1 MKQQWA
7 QINDKF
13 SQLSAREMA
22 LIFLSGL
29 VICIMLPFS
38 FSIEKNLAA
47 IKADEIKIAKT
58 TKSNK
63 DLERNIN
70 ELSLALKSDPNKVLK
85 GQISQLEKRL
95 TAVDKQLLTLTE
107 ELINPIEMRQALIK
121 LLKLQK
127 GVSLLSFEVIPAH
140 PLIFSVNDEAVEVSK
155 QAEKNDVLVANKR
168 IPSGLYKHAVQI
180 KLSGKYFQLRDYLQQ
195 LEDLPWKFFW
205 HKFNYE
211 LKEYP
216 VSELKIEIYS
226 LSTNQEFIG
235 V

>member
-1 MKQQWA
+1 MKQQLA
-7 QINDKF
+7 QLSDKF
-13 SQLSAREMA
+13 LKLSAREMA

-29 VICIMLPFS
+29 VVCIMLPFN
-38 FSIEKNLAA
+38 FSLDKNLAL
-47 IKADEIKIAKT
+47 IKADKVKLTKT
-58 TKSNK
+58 TNNNA
-63 DLERNIN
+63 DLERSIQ
-70 ELSLALKSDPNKVLK
+70 ELSLALKSDPNKILYD
-85 GQISQLEKRL
+85 QISQLEKRL
-95 TAVDKQLLTLTE
+95 ASVDKQLLTLTE

-127 GVSLLSFEVIPAH
+127 GVSLMSFEVLPAH
-140 PLIFSVNDEAVEVSK
+140 PLIFSVTDETPEALNQVEGDTARN
-155 QAEKNDVLVANKR
+155 QTL
-168 IPSGLYKHAVQI
+168 PSGLYKHGIQI

-205 HKFNYE
+205 HNFNYE
-211 LKEYP
+211 LKAYP

>member
-1 MKQQWA
+1 MKQQLT
-7 QINDKF
+7 QLSDKF
-13 SQLSAREMA
+13 LKLSAREMA

-29 VICIMLPFS
+29 VVCIMLPFN
-38 FSIEKNLAA
+38 FSLDKNLAL
-47 IKADEIKIAKT
+47 IKADKVKLTKT
-58 TKSNK
+58 TNNNA
-63 DLERNIN
+63 DLERSIQ
-70 ELSLALKSDPNKVLK
+70 ELSLALKSDPNKILYD
-85 GQISQLEKRL
+85 QISQLEKRL
-95 TAVDKQLLTLTE
+95 ASVDKQLLTLTE

-127 GVSLLSFEVIPAH
+127 GVSLMSFEVLPAH
-140 PLIFSVNDEAVEVSK
+140 PLIFSVTDETPEALNQVEDDTARN
-155 QAEKNDVLVANKR
+155 QAL
-168 IPSGLYKHAVQI
+168 PSGLYKHGIQI

-205 HKFNYE
+205 HNFNYE
-211 LKEYP
+211 LKAYP